1 MLALTNMPIT
11 VSGRG
16 QYQGMESVN
25 KNYVVTKQMKF
36 DFQIVLMAR
45 NEKEAAY
52 RADLKEIDLWT
63 EVDSN
68 WKITDVSKVTN
79 LTIIKSAPQIEATPE
94 TIKAPVIQIWKRKLT

>member
-1 MLALTNMPIT
+1 MPIT
-11 VSGRG
+11 VSGGG
-16 QYQGMESVN
+16 QDQGMEPVN
-25 KNYVVTKQMKF
+25 KNYVITKQMKF

-68 WKITDVSKVTN
+68 WKIIDVSKATN
-79 LTIIKSAPQIEATPE
+79 LTMIKIAPQIEATPE
-94 TIKAPVIQIWKRKLT
+94 AMKVPVIQIWKRKLT

>member
-1 MLALTNMPIT
+1 
-11 VSGRG
+11 
-16 QYQGMESVN
+16 MESAN
-25 KNYVVTKQMKF
+25 KSYIITKQMKF

-68 WKITDVSKVTN
+68 WKIIDVSKATN
-79 LTIIKSAPQIEATPE
+79 LTIIKSSPQIEATPE
-94 TIKAPVIQIWKRKLT
+94 TMTAPVIQIWKKTLS

>member
-1 MLALTNMPIT
+1 MVLLEGGGWVA
-11 VSGRG
+11 VSGGG
-16 QYQGMESVN
+16 QDSAMEQEN
-25 KNYVVTKQMKF
+25 KNYVITKQMKF
-36 DFQIVLMAR
+36 DFQIVLMAK

-68 WKITDVSKVTN
+68 WEIIDVSKSTN

-94 TIKAPVIQIWKRKLT
+94 AMKAPVIKIKSN

>member
-1 MLALTNMPIT
+1 
-11 VSGRG
+11 
-16 QYQGMESVN
+16 
-25 KNYVVTKQMKF
+25 MKF

-68 WKITDVSKVTN
+68 WKIIIVCIYLDTN
-79 LTIIKSAPQIEATPE
+79 FLNPKHSLIT
-94 TIKAPVIQIWKRKLT
+94 L